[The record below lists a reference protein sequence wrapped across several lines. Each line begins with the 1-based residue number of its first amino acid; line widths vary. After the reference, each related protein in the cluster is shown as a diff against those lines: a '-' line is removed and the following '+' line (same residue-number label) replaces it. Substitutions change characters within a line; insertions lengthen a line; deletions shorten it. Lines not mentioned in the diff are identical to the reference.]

1 MHKLIKHDNIK
12 LTKIR
17 EGVMNMANLVYQGKI
32 IRHFSKVTGLQCV
45 TWGGGSLVNISNNIT
60 FFYSVK
66 RIE

>member
-1 MHKLIKHDNIK
+1 MTNLI
-12 LTKIR
+12 
-17 EGVMNMANLVYQGKI
+17 YQGKI
-32 IRHFSKVTGLQCV
+32 IRHFFIFTGLQFV

>member
-1 MHKLIKHDNIK
+1 MKKLC
-12 LTKIR
+12 
-17 EGVMNMANLVYQGKI
+17 
-32 IRHFSKVTGLQCV
+32 LQYV